1 MHQDAF
7 TYRIDREGTACEKY
21 DLRKKLFG
29 RADVLP
35 MWVADQDLPTPDFVV
50 EALRKRLAHP
60 ILGYVETP
68 ESAYQAVIDWQAD
81 KGLKVEP
88 EQILWTHNVANG
100 FMLAVQALSQP
111 GDAVL
116 VQTPVYP
123 PFRQSPGLNG
133 RQLVEAPLV
142 LAHGRY
148 QMDFE
153 RFEQLVIEHKVA
165 LFLFCHPQNPSGRV
179 WEQDELERLAEIC
192 LRHGVKIVSDEIHS
206 DLVFSPAKHVPMA
219 SLSAEVAQNVV
230 TLSSPGKTFNLGG
243 LQIGY
248 AIMANPEW
256 RAAYRRVLQQHS
268 ITDLNLFALVALE
281 AAYSPAGRDYLP
293 QLKRHF
299 LANVERV
306 EAFFALYWP
315 RVQVMRPQASF
326 LIWLD
331 FSRVFSDHQAI
342 QRFLVDQAGLGLNDG
357 LSFGEA
363 GRGFARINIAVPTQ
377 TLDLALKQLR
387 QAIDAT

>member
-1 MHQDAF
+1 MDQDAF
-7 TYRIDREGTACEKY
+7 KYRIDREGTACEKY
-21 DLRKKLFG
+21 DLREKLFG

-35 MWVADQDLPTPDFVV
+35 MWVADQDLPTPDFIV
-50 EALRKRLAHP
+50 EALSQRLSHP

-68 ESAYQAVIDWQAD
+68 ASAYQAVIDWQAD
-81 KGLKVEP
+81 KGWSVAP

-111 GDAVL
+111 GDTVL

-123 PFRQSPGLNG
+123 PFRQAPGLND

-142 LAHGRY
+142 LENGRY
-148 QMDFE
+148 EIDFE
-153 RFEQLVIEHKVA
+153 QFERLVIEHKVA

-206 DLVFSPAKHVPMA
+206 DLVFAPARHVPMA
-219 SLSAEVAQNVV
+219 SLSAEVAQQTV

-248 AIMANPEW
+248 AIMANPDW
-256 RAAYRRVLQQHS
+256 RAAYLRVLQQHS
-268 ITDLNLFALVALE
+268 MTDLNLFALVALE
-281 AAYSPAGRDYLP
+281 AAYSQAGRDYLP
-293 QLKRHF
+293 HLQRHL
-299 LANVERV
+299 LANIERV

-315 RVQVMRPQASF
+315 RVRVMRPQASF

-331 FSRVFSDHQAI
+331 FSRVFPDHPAI

-363 GRGFARINIAVPTQ
+363 GRGFARLNIAVPTQ

-387 QAIDAT
+387 QAIDAI